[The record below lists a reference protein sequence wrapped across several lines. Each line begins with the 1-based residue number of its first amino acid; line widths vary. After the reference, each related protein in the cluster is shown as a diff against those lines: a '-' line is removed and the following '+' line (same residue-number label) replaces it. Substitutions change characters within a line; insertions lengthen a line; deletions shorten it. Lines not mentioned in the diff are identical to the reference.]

1 MAKEYKPK
9 GFLLYEEDEELFNE
23 LTDEQ
28 KGEVIKSL
36 FAYFSRGE
44 MPQSI
49 SEMSRI
55 VFYVIKRSIDRDVAH
70 YVETCERKAESRKKA
85 WAKKGKVDEVHEVH
99 QVDKVDKVDIETKT
113 KTKTQTKR
121 VLVLDKTK
129 TIPEAR
135 SVEGS
140 DLSGIETEYG
150 KSDGKSDYHRMVE
163 KMFEG
168 GDWR

>member
-1 MAKEYKPK
+1 MAKDYKPK

-36 FAYFSRGE
+36 FAYFNRGE

-49 SEMSRI
+49 GELSRI
-55 VFYVIKRSIDRDVAH
+55 VFQVLKRNIDRDVAH
-70 YVETCERKAESRKKA
+70 YIETCQKRAEGTKKYHDNL
-85 WAKKGKVDEVHEVH
+85 KILQDTSSNLKH
-99 QVDKVDKVDIETKT
+99 QTKT
-113 KTKTQTKR
+113 KTETKT